1 MGTDLSLSDFE
12 PTVRFNDTLA
22 VSPDGTHFAYVD
34 DALGQFNVAVRS
46 MSGGGPRYLT
56 SYSGSTARAVSWHP
70 DGRSLLHIA
79 DTGGDEAYQVHLV
92 DVESGTR
99 TALTDAPGAT
109 FWPAIGDPFSPDGK
123 LVAYAGND
131 RSRGDQDVL
140 VRDLARG
147 EVRRVFDRGGR
158 VYAGHW
164 SPDGTRLTVSDWRG
178 ATTDRVVYVVHLDDG
193 RVERL
198 TPEDTSATFQIGPWL
213 PDGERVLVLSDLGRD
228 LAGLAVLDVTSREL
242 TWIDRPG
249 WEVEEVALSRDGGTL
264 AWLVNVDGASRL
276 TVRDLATGRDRPVP
290 ALPPGSAAQLRL
302 TSDGRRAVMR
312 MSTPTVPWNVL
323 SLDLESG
330 ERTWLTD
337 ARPAV
342 DPSAFVEPVL
352 VRYPV
357 RDGTTVPAY
366 VYRPASASGPVPVVL
381 AIHGGPPTQERPT
394 YSNDG
399 LFQYLASRGVAV
411 FAPNIRGSSGYGLA
425 YQRAVH
431 RDWGGVDLADL
442 DDAARYLKGQ
452 PWAGRVGLLG
462 RSYGGFA
469 VLSCVARLPE
479 HDWAAAVAWCAPS
492 NLVTFTRSQPP
503 TWRAQVAIMV
513 GDPDTDAEFLAER
526 SPFTHADRIRAPL
539 FLIQGENDRRVP
551 RPESDQIVA
560 RLRSRGIDVRY
571 DIYPDEGHVFGRS
584 ENQHRA
590 RVDAAEFLLR
600 HLTGR

>member
-1 MGTDLSLSDFE
+1 MGTDLVLSDFE
-12 PTVRFNDTLA
+12 PTVRFKDTLA
-22 VSPDGTHFAYVD
+22 VSPDGRFFAYVD
-34 DALGQFNVAVRS
+34 DALGQFNLAVRP

-79 DTGGDEAYQVHLV
+79 DTGGNEAYQLYLV
-92 DVESGTR
+92 DVETGVR
-99 TALTDAPGAT
+99 TALTDAPGSA
-109 FWPAIGDPFSPDGK
+109 FHPAIGDPFSPDGK
-123 LVAYAGND
+123 LLAYAGND
-131 RSRGDQDVL
+131 RNPADQDVL
-140 VRDLARG
+140 VRDLVSG

-164 SPDGTRLTVSDWRG
+164 SPDGTRLTVTEWRG
-178 ATTDRVVYVVHLDDG
+178 ATTDRVVHVVHVDDG
-193 RVERL
+193 RIERL

-213 PDGERVLVLSDLGRD
+213 PGGDGMLVLTDLGRD
-228 LAGLAVLDVTSREL
+228 LAGLAVLDVATREL
-242 TWIDRPG
+242 TWIDQPG
-249 WEVEEVALSRDGGTL
+249 WEIEEVALSRDGSTL
-264 AWLVNVDGASRL
+264 AWLVNVDGASQL
-276 TVRDLATGRDRPVP
+276 KVRDLATGRDRPVP
-290 ALPPGSAAQLRL
+290 ALPPGHAAQLRL
-302 TSDGRRAVMR
+302 TADGRRVVVR

-323 SLDLESG
+323 SVDLDSG
-330 ERTWLTD
+330 EQAWLTD

-342 DPSAFVEPVL
+342 DASAFVEPVL
-352 VRYPV
+352 VRYPA

-366 VYRPASASGPVPVVL
+366 LYRPPSPGDDVPVVV
-381 AIHGGPPTQERPT
+381 AVHGGPPTQERPT

-431 RDWGGVDLADL
+431 RDWGGIDLSDL

-452 PWAGRVGLLG
+452 PWVGRLGLLG

-469 VLSCVARLPE
+469 VLSCVSRLPE

-503 TWRAQVAIMV
+503 TWRTQVAIMV
-513 GDPDTDAEFLAER
+513 GDPDTDAEFLTGR

-539 FLIQGENDRRVP
+539 FLIQGANDPRVP

-560 RLRSRGIDVRY
+560 RLRGRGIGVRY

-590 RVDAAEFLLR
+590 HADAAEFLLK
-600 HLTGR
+600 HLKKR